1 MHLSFIGN
9 QIGLA
14 GDVDN
19 TALATLSLIMVLVA
33 VIVLSRRRIKSLFER
48 AIKAID
54 IPFIRSV
61 AEENSLDEFASG
73 NMTEKPDDDRG
84 DISFS
89 ALYVSI
95 ATTCAILFFLDL
107 NPNAAVGAQTTYRQT
122 LSLLQVAPEYS
133 VAKYD
138 RIEHFGSWRDEDKDC
153 LNTRAEVLI
162 RDSLITPKLK
172 GCRVISGQWMSIFDG
187 KVLMRASEIQIDHL
201 VPLREAWDSG
211 AALWSKDRRVSF
223 ANDLSLV
230 GSLSTMT
237 SRLNGG
243 CKTCKS
249 DKDPAE
255 WLPQWNQC
263 LYAQRWVAIKHRWG
277 LTVDTAEKTSL
288 SNVLS
293 GSCGDVVMNVSK
305 P

>member
-54 IPFIRSV
+54 TPSIQSG
-61 AEENSLDEFASG
+61 AEESSDVEFASG
-73 NMTEKPDDDRG
+73 NMSEKPDEDRG

-89 ALYVSI
+89 ALCVSTAI
-95 ATTCAILFFLDL
+95 ACAILFFFDL
-107 NPNAAVGAQTTYRQT
+107 SPNAAVGAQTTYRQT
-122 LSLLQVAPEYS
+122 LSLLEVAPEYS

-162 RDSLITPKLK
+162 RDSLITPKLN

-223 ANDLSLV
+223 ANDLSFV
-230 GSLSTMT
+230 GSLSTMS
-237 SRLNGG
+237 SRLNGA

-255 WLPQWNQC
+255 WLPEWNQC
-263 LYAQRWVAIKHRWG
+263 LYAQRWVAIKHRWD
-277 LTVDTAEKTSL
+277 LSIDSAEKR
-288 SNVLS
+288 VLS
-293 GSCGDVVMNVSK
+293 RLLSGKCGEARLSVTK